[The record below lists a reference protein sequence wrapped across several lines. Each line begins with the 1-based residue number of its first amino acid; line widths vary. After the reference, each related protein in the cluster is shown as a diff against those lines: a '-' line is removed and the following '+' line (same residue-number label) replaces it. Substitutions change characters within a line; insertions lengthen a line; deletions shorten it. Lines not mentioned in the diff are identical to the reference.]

1 MSAVLQQAPQR
12 WREPHDGQRWP
23 LAAGAALL
31 LEVAIIGALLWVAD
45 HDSAPPP
52 PAPMQ
57 IVLESPQPAPKTLA
71 PPLPTP
77 AQPKPLPR
85 PTPKPKV
92 RIHKEI
98 PRARPKPVVQPP
110 PTPAPAPPKIEAP
123 TAPAAETKPA
133 MAVPVPPAPS
143 VPPAPHAPEIASVK
157 ATFEAELRSAI
168 QAAVRYPEA
177 AKLMKLTGK
186 AQVAFDYRDG
196 QITHLRIVASSGTD
210 LLDRGALQ
218 SVRNAL
224 FPATP
229 KELQGQ
235 SMAFDIWVRF
245 HLNGS

>member
-1 MSAVLQQAPQR
+1 MSAVLQHPPQR
-12 WREPHDGQRWP
+12 WREPRDGQRWP

-31 LEVAIIGALLWVAD
+31 LEATIIGALLWLAD

-57 IVLESPQPAPKTLA
+57 IVLESPKPAPKTLA

-85 PTPKPKV
+85 LTPRPTV
-92 RIHKEI
+92 RVHKEI
-98 PRARPKPVVQPP
+98 PRARPKPTVQPA
-110 PTPAPAPPKIEAP
+110 PAPAPPKVEAP
-123 TAPAAETKPA
+123 PAPAADTKPA
-133 MAVPVPPAPS
+133 MAVPVPPPPS
-143 VPPAPHAPEIASVK
+143 MPPAPPAPAIASVK

-168 QAAVRYPEA
+168 QAAVRYPDA

-186 AQVAFDYRDG
+186 AQVAFDYRDA
-196 QITHLRIVASSGTD
+196 QVTRLRIIASSGSD
-210 LLDRGALQ
+210 LLDRAALQ
-218 SVRNAL
+218 AVRNAL
-224 FPATP
+224 LPPTP

-245 HLNGS
+245 HLNAS

>member
-1 MSAVLQQAPQR
+1 MSAVLQHAPQR

-110 PTPAPAPPKIEAP
+110 PTPAPPKIEAP
-123 TAPAAETKPA
+123 PAPAAETKPA

-218 SVRNAL
+218 AVRNAL

>member
-1 MSAVLQQAPQR
+1 MSAVLQHAPRR

-31 LEVAIIGALLWVAD
+31 LEATIIGALLWLAD
-45 HDSAPPP
+45 HNSAPPP

-57 IVLESPQPAPKTLA
+57 IVLESPKPAPKTLA

-85 PTPKPKV
+85 LTPKPKV
-92 RIHKEI
+92 RVHKEI
-98 PRARPKPVVQPP
+98 RRARPKPTVPP
-110 PTPAPAPPKIEAP
+110 PPAPAPAPPKVETP
-123 TAPAAETKPA
+123 PAPAADTKPA

-143 VPPAPHAPEIASVK
+143 MPPAPPAPAIATVK

-168 QAAVRYPEA
+168 QAAVRYPDA

-186 AQVAFDYRDG
+186 AQVAFDYRDA
-196 QITHLRIVASSGTD
+196 QVTRLRIIASSGSD
-210 LLDRGALQ
+210 LLDRAALQ
-218 SVRNAL
+218 AVRNAL
-224 FPATP
+224 LPPTP

-245 HLNGS
+245 HLNAS

>member
-1 MSAVLQQAPQR
+1 MSAVLQHAPQR

-110 PTPAPAPPKIEAP
+110 PAPAPPKIEAP
-123 TAPAAETKPA
+123 PAPAAETKPA

-218 SVRNAL
+218 AVRNAL